1 MKILIQ
7 AHEIAKQILDKRQ
20 ADAILGLMEKNGSV
34 GPGLLRSPQDA
45 EDLVLEPKILLSK
58 IGLRILKAAPAGFRL
73 AIMCRGCDERALREL
88 AKMNQL
94 DLSAVRLVGVACR
107 EFQAARCV
115 CQRPYPTHTDVGE
128 NVPGIDPFADEK
140 MLELLQ
146 AQGLAGMKWWAS
158 ILQKCIKCYG
168 CRNACPLCVCDPCR
182 LADSAWILPIDISP
196 EPMAFHLIR
205 AFHLA
210 DRCVACGACQETCP
224 ADIPLLAIQLFLR
237 KVLKERHGYEP
248 GLDTEHRSPLLGD
261 LIKESGK
268 DDELPAWES
277 SLSPKQP
284 LVARGEEKI

>member
-146 AQGLAGMKWWAS
+146 KEDITGMKRWAS